1 MTSDGIE
8 AVCDWSDGILA
19 ATALWFKGASRG
31 TSGMGFFDRLRAS
44 AIQRQRQA
52 DLKAFGMT
60 VAFKP
65 PKAAIEAFRA
75 ALSRRV
81 ALIEGIDA
89 KQRKGIEQLVW
100 RSVMK
105 GYDMHT
111 LSVGL
116 REKFGFSID
125 QAASIARHQANMA
138 RVVIDNARK
147 LELGITEAIWRHS
160 GAGRSPRP
168 SHVAFNGKRFNI
180 ITGAFLDGKWVWPG
194 SEPDCLCTSKSII
207 PAFED

>member
-1 MTSDGIE
+1 
-8 AVCDWSDGILA
+8 
-19 ATALWFKGASRG
+19 
-31 TSGMGFFDRLRAS
+31 MGFFDKLRQSVVAY
-44 AIQRQRQA
+44 QRKA
-52 DLKAFGMT
+52 HLKASGMT

-65 PKAAIEAFRA
+65 SKASIDAYRA
-75 ALSRRV
+75 ALAGQV
-81 ALIEGIDA
+81 AVIEGVDQKHRNELEDLI
-89 KQRKGIEQLVW
+89 W

-105 GYDMHT
+105 GYDLHS
-111 LSVGL
+111 LSLGL
-116 REKFGFSID
+116 QEKYGFTRA

-168 SHVAFNGKRFNI
+168 SHVAFSGKRFNI
-180 ITGAFLDGKWVWPG
+180 ITGAYLDEKWVWPG

>member
-1 MTSDGIE
+1 
-8 AVCDWSDGILA
+8 
-19 ATALWFKGASRG
+19 
-31 TSGMGFFDRLRAS
+31 MGVFDKLRELTVA
-44 AIQRQRQA
+44 RQRKA
-52 DLKAFGMT
+52 DLKASGIT

-65 PKAAIEAFRA
+65 PKASIDAYRA
-75 ALSRRV
+75 ALAGQV
-81 ALIEGIDA
+81 AMIEGIDP
-89 KQRKGIEQLVW
+89 KQRKGLEDLIW

-105 GYDMHT
+105 GYDLYR
-111 LSVGL
+111 LSRGL
-116 REKFGFSID
+116 QEEYGFSME
-125 QAASIARHQANMA
+125 QAASISRHQANMA

-194 SEPDCLCTSKSII
+194 SEPDCRCTSKSII

>member
-1 MTSDGIE
+1 MEVFDKLRE
-8 AVCDWSDGILA
+8 F
-19 ATALWFKGASRG
+19 AL
-31 TSGMGFFDRLRAS
+31 M
-44 AIQRQRQA
+44 RQRNA
-52 DLKAFGMT
+52 DLKASGMT

-65 PKAAIEAFRA
+65 PTAAIDAYRA
-75 ALSRRV
+75 ALAGQV
-81 ALIEGIDA
+81 ALIEGID
-89 KQRKGIEQLVW
+89 RKHLKGVEDLVW

-105 GYDMHT
+105 GYDMYS

-116 REKFGFSID
+116 QEKYGFTRD

-138 RVVIDNARK
+138 HVVIDNARK

-194 SEPDCLCTSKSII
+194 SEPDCRCTSKSVI